1 MMHKEVRDGAAR
13 PQRAQGEPAGLEAEH
28 GIERAHLH
36 QRRREHDDADDGRTI
51 FEQRLGEELQTAEEG
66 EIEQD
71 QPQRGAQDTVE
82 GSDIGRH
89 GVLRT

>member
-1 MMHKEVRDGAAR
+1 MT
-13 PQRAQGEPAGLEAEH
+13 
-28 GIERAHLH
+28 
-36 QRRREHDDADDGRTI
+36 DADDGRTI